1 MLITVRDLLQQ
12 KGDSVWSISP
22 DKPIIEAVKTMATKQ
37 IGDLLVLED
46 GQIAGIVSE
55 RDIVWKIAETDA
67 CKLDEPV
74 STYMTRNVF
83 TVDPTTKIEE
93 CMQIMTEE
101 HVRHLPVVENDR
113 PVGMISIGDVIKALL
128 TAQEFTID
136 QMEKYISGGGYNQ

>member
-1 MLITVRDLLQQ
+1 MLITVRDLLQE
-12 KGDSVWSISP
+12 KGDTVWSVSP
-22 DKPIIEAVKTMATKQ
+22 DKPIIEVIKTMADKQ

-55 RDIVWKIAETDA
+55 RDIVWKIAETGV

-74 STYMTRNVF
+74 SAYMTRHVI
-83 TVDPTTKIEE
+83 TVTPTTKIDV
-93 CMQIMTEE
+93 CMQIMTDE
-101 HVRHLPVVENDR
+101 HIRHLPVVEDDR
-113 PVGMISIGDVIKALL
+113 PVGMISIGDVIKGLL

>member
-1 MLITVRDLLQQ
+1 MLITVRDLLKQ

-74 STYMTRNVF
+74 SAYMTRNVF
-83 TVDPTTKIEE
+83 TIDPATKIEE